1 MKYKIITPKK
11 FQKKLDKCAK
21 RGLDLQKIKDVIAIL
36 ANGMALPSQYRPHK
50 LSGSYA
56 GCWECHIQGD
66 WVLVWQQDDEELI
79 LLLLDTGS
87 HSDLF

>member
-36 ANGMALPSQYRPHK
+36 AMGWHYHLNTDRTSSPDLMPD
-50 LSGSYA
+50 A
-56 GCWECHIQGD
+56 GNAISRVT

-87 HSDLF
+87 HYDLF

>member
-1 MKYKIITPKK
+1 MKYKIEYSGRFKK
-11 FQKKLDKCAK
+11 ALKKCYK
-21 RGLDLQKIKDVIAIL
+21 RGFDVEQLKAIIQSL
-36 ANGMALPSQYRPHK
+36 ENTGCVDSRYRPHK

-66 WVLVWQQDDEELI
+66 RVLVWQQDDEELI